1 MSGTCEW
8 VRKDEALKCWLESD
22 PNLLWICGGPGKGKT
37 MLSIY
42 PTQKLAA
49 KFGDDVIYHFCS
61 SEDEKRNRSTAVL
74 RTLIWQMVTKQ
85 PALARLVTPY
95 FNLAERVGAVLASP
109 GFLWQILLRLT
120 MRRLRTG
127 AR

>member
-1 MSGTCEW
+1 
-8 VRKDEALKCWLESD
+8 
-22 PNLLWICGGPGKGKT
+22 

-42 PTQKLAA
+42 LNQKLEA

-85 PALARLVTPY
+85 PALARLVTP
-95 FNLAERVGAVLASP
+95 
-109 GFLWQILLRLT
+109 
-120 MRRLRTG
+120 
-127 AR
+127 